1 MTGVV
6 NINYENANDYLT
18 GNYHTIKYNK
28 IALKLSGVSA
38 LINVNAY
45 INLNTSAL
53 NLTPSPVNLS
63 KSSHPSIISASG
75 LKYL

>member
-45 INLNTSAL
+45 IKRNTSAL
-53 NLTPSPVNLS
+53 NLTP
-63 KSSHPSIISASG
+63 
-75 LKYL
+75 

>member
-28 IALKLSGVSA
+28 IALQLSGVSA

-45 INLNTSAL
+45 INLNTFAKGYYQV
-53 NLTPSPVNLS
+53 LTNDVVQ
-63 KSSHPSIISASG
+63 
-75 LKYL
+75 